1 MLSQL
6 LSVHGG
12 NWLKW
17 TRMIHYLPSEKKRK
31 KRSIFAVTNSLISN
45 LRTARVSFINSTSN
59 YVWFRISEDD
69 VIGSILTCWSLQRKT
84 WSARNACF
92 LDRNTEKGR
101 VLKTID
107 SIFPKRV
114 SIFSFLTFWYEIY
127 FRISWVLM

>member
-1 MLSQL
+1 MNS
-6 LSVHGG
+6 
-12 NWLKW
+12 NDP
-17 TRMIHYLPSEKKRK
+17 LPAFWKKEKEKVNFCSNK
-31 KRSIFAVTNSLISN
+31 FYKYIYKYISN

-114 SIFSFLTFWYEIY
+114 SIFSFLTFWYEILE
-127 FRISWVLM
+127 FLKFWCNMQCIHL